1 MANMSKQTSNV
12 VWVSLNMMVLFTAIL
27 SHEFIMEPLLHAY
40 ASRGTG
46 GIQEKDG
53 YLALCIVYAFNAVG
67 CFVAPWLVTRI
78 SGKWSMVVGICT
90 LFLYEFAY
98 LFPNRISILSI
109 SCIVGIGTTFL
120 WVGQGQYISENVS
133 DNNREKN
140 TSMQWAFFKM
150 SLVFGGL
157 FFLGFF
163 HGASIES
170 LVDNGQT
177 HISGII
183 LASLLKIGANSTTV
197 IYITFTELAISSVN
211 EKTATRLLSRLPTDR
226 VQIFV
231 IFFMILT
238 ILASIST
245 CFLPQT
251 DMSQDRAPEP
261 FLRASANFIKQLRQ
275 KRILLLSTFFFYTG
289 ISRSFWISIY
299 PACIKFTSR
308 LSSNTTTTL
317 ALGMVV
323 TGVGQVAGSLAV
335 TASGRRVRK
344 LGEHAFIILALIIH
358 IVLFVMISLSFPND
372 APLGHTKG
380 TGPVF
385 DPTVSMTMTMS
396 FLLGF
401 GDAILQTQVYAYIAK
416 YYQKESGSVFSCF
429 RFFAGI
435 ASTIMFF
442 VAQFFNLA
450 EHLCILIIGACAAG
464 IAIVLFHQSVNRS
477 YQQKTSVVVVS
488 VMPTAR
494 RTAPQNA
501 IARVEALT

>member
-78 SGKWSMVVGICT
+78 SGKWSMVVGIAT
-90 LFLYEFAY
+90 VFLYEFAY

-157 FFLGFF
+157 LFLGFF

-170 LVDNGQT
+170 LVDNGQ
-177 HISGII
+177 
-183 LASLLKIGANSTTV
+183 
-197 IYITFTELAISSVN
+197 
-211 EKTATRLLSRLPTDR
+211 

-251 DMSQDRAPEP
+251 NMSQDRAPEP
-261 FLRASANFIKQLRQ
+261 FLRASA
-275 KRILLLSTFFFYTG
+275 
-289 ISRSFWISIY
+289 IY

-323 TGVGQVAGSLAV
+323 TGAGQVAGSLAV

-344 LGEHAFIILALIIH
+344 LGEHAFIILALILH
-358 IVLFVMISLSFPND
+358 IVLFVMISLTFPND
-372 APLGHTKG
+372 APLGHTEG

-385 DPTVSMTMTMS
+385 DPTVSMAMTMS
-396 FLLGF
+396 FFLGF

-416 YYQKESGSVFSCF
+416 YYQKESGAVFSCF

-501 IARVEALT
+501 RAIARVEALT

>member
-1 MANMSKQTSNV
+1 
-12 VWVSLNMMVLFTAIL
+12 
-27 SHEFIMEPLLHAY
+27 
-40 ASRGTG
+40 
-46 GIQEKDG
+46 
-53 YLALCIVYAFNAVG
+53 
-67 CFVAPWLVTRI
+67 
-78 SGKWSMVVGICT
+78 MVVGICT

-170 LVDNGQT
+170 LVDNGQ
-177 HISGII
+177 
-183 LASLLKIGANSTTV
+183 
-197 IYITFTELAISSVN
+197 
-211 EKTATRLLSRLPTDR
+211 

-251 DMSQDRAPEP
+251 NMSQDRAPEP

-344 LGEHAFIILALIIH
+344 LGEHAFIILALILH

-372 APLGHTKG
+372 APLGHTEG

-385 DPTVSMTMTMS
+385 DPTVSMAMTMS
-396 FLLGF
+396 FLLNF

-501 IARVEALT
+501 RAIARVEALT

>member
-170 LVDNGQT
+170 LVDNGQ
-177 HISGII
+177 
-183 LASLLKIGANSTTV
+183 
-197 IYITFTELAISSVN
+197 
-211 EKTATRLLSRLPTDR
+211 

-251 DMSQDRAPEP
+251 NMSQDRAPEP

-344 LGEHAFIILALIIH
+344 LGEHAFIILALILH

-372 APLGHTKG
+372 APLGHTEG

-385 DPTVSMTMTMS
+385 DPTVSMAMTMS
-396 FLLGF
+396 FLLNF

-501 IARVEALT
+501 RAIARVEALT